1 MLSKEQIKRNSDKE
15 NNIILFI
22 YKKINLRAQDGNENI
37 TIKLVDFW
45 EPLLLMQRVWRECC
59 AVGIHCRY

>member
-37 TIKLVDFW
+37 TIKLVDF
-45 EPLLLMQRVWRECC
+45 
-59 AVGIHCRY
+59 